1 MKIFISETICFWI
14 HYLLGQESVNQ
25 GNTIT
30 LRAAYYKKT
39 APIVMLISEKIL
51 RSAMA
56 SKLAY
61 AKTNIKVAAMPHTAQ
76 LHGSRGV
83 RTIRTN
89 PDGDMKE
96 DEVWF
101 IDDTR
106 TGIHAYAWKNGTN
119 STVIAFK
126 GSSTTSDVLNLADVR
141 LNNFHFRDKKV
152 KVHSGVLRMFHSI
165 EDVLNKQIL
174 DSLTLRTRKYV
185 TFCGHSLGGAIAIF
199 AAAYYGNISHNNIG
213 ISCHT
218 FGAPKVGDTEFVR
231 WLNEGAEDIV
241 NVVTEG
247 DLVPQFPLL
256 GYDSNEVKTV
266 IMKDTKKIHNPF
278 QQHDLET
285 YIESLRKYSE
295 LQKAPN
301 NQRTSS

>member
-1 MKIFISETICFWI
+1 
-14 HYLLGQESVNQ
+14 
-25 GNTIT
+25 
-30 LRAAYYKKT
+30 
-39 APIVMLISEKIL
+39 MLISEKIL

-76 LHGSRGV
+76 LHGSKGV
-83 RTIRTN
+83 RTILTN
-89 PDGDMKE
+89 PEGVMKE

-106 TGIHAYAWKNGTN
+106 TGIHAYAWKNGAN

-126 GSSTTSDVLNLADVR
+126 GSSTTSDVLNLVDTR
-141 LNNFHFRDKKV
+141 LQDFHCREKQV

-165 EDVLNKQIL
+165 EDVLNKHIIE
-174 DSLTLRTRKYV
+174 SLTLRTKKYI

-218 FGAPKVGDTEFVR
+218 FGAPKVGDTEFVT

-247 DLVPQFPLL
+247 DLVPKFPFI
-256 GYDSNEVKTV
+256 GYDNNGDKTV
-266 IMKDTKKIHNPF
+266 FMKDDKKQFISNPF
-278 QQHDLET
+278 KQHDLET

-301 NQRTSS
+301 NNNNFY